1 MFKIIVEEFIKNDI
15 QSVFNILSDHENYKN
30 FSGVEFSILLEKGT
44 EEKNGKGAIRK
55 IGLGTIE
62 FIERIVYFDR
72 PYRMDYRIEKS
83 KPFPIHH
90 EKGEITLKEEGEGTL
105 VKWVSEGR
113 VTIPLLGPLFLDK
126 IVEKRGGK
134 LFCDAL
140 GSVEFFL
147 SAND

>member
-1 MFKIIVEEFIKNDI
+1 MSQNI
-15 QSVFNILSDHENYKN
+15 QPL
-30 FSGVEFSILLEKGT
+30 T
-44 EEKNGKGAIRK
+44 MPQW
-55 IGLGTIE
+55 GLT
-62 FIERIVYFDR
+62 
-72 PYRMDYRIEKS
+72 M
-83 KPFPIHH
+83 
-90 EKGEITLKEEGEGTL
+90 TEGTL